1 MTAWAILAALTLAP
15 SVASAQD
22 GTIAGTVTDATSL
35 VLPGVTVEV
44 RSTVAGGP
52 AQTVFTD
59 GTGTFTL
66 TALPAGTYDVI
77 FILPGFSTVVR
88 GGVAISAG
96 ATTTLDVEMAVQLEE
111 RVVVVGS
118 RAQPRSATASAVP
131 VDVISPQEFA
141 SQGATDLTDTLR
153 TVVPSFNVNTQPISD
168 AASVVRPAN
177 LRNLAPDHTLILVNG
192 KRRHRAAVIAWL
204 GNGIADGSQGPDLS
218 VIPRSRYGRSR
229 CSVTGRRRSTARTL
243 SPAS

>member
-1 MTAWAILAALTLAP
+1 MGLTR
-15 SVASAQD
+15 
-22 GTIAGTVTDATSL
+22 TIAGTVTDATSL

-153 TVVPSFNVNTQPISD
+153 TVVPSFNVNTRRLPTAVADPPGAKSCIHLCEEPIVIRR
-168 AASVVRPAN
+168 AGRFCTPPGPAPSQ
-177 LRNLAPDHTLILVNG
+177 A
-192 KRRHRAAVIAWL
+192 RH
-204 GNGIADGSQGPDLS
+204 ADGSTYCRLQMTERVARLAD
-218 VIPRSRYGRSR
+218 PRSLGAALTRPAAR
-229 CSVTGRRRSTARTL
+229 CG
-243 SPAS
+243 